1 MRFCNLFV
9 LLFLCIVP
17 VISLRAQ
24 PTFLVKGKVTDPMG
38 EPVIGAVVKLKEFP
52 EIAVATDFDGNYV
65 LKVKNAGT
73 YTLQVSM
80 MSFSGY
86 EKTITLNNAKEVVIV
101 NADLQDAAKE
111 IKTVVIEAKQE
122 KAKDYYFDKLK
133 RNSVTTFDFISSE
146 VLKRTGDANVGTAVA
161 RIPGISTNG
170 NFFTVRGI
178 GDRYIRTSINGY
190 KIPTL
195 DPFTNNFRLDIF
207 PASLV
212 DNIVVNKSVSAD
224 LPADWAGAYISVET
238 KDFPDNLVVQVET
251 QIGFNANTTGKNI
264 LSANRSKTDWL
275 GFDNTFRE
283 YNHQAFAEVNDD
295 PTFYQ
300 QMKGLGLE
308 GYYQSLG
315 VSDKTKW
322 NTDLEKLGYVQLGLL
337 KKADFNNTD
346 ALTKARDA
354 YKEGKYYDKAFTNI
368 NNEAV
373 KQAQAIPTNFDLRYR
388 TAPPALSQSFTLG
401 NTSLLG
407 HGRQLGW
414 LIAGKYSANI
424 QYDPYSLLRRVAI
437 DANNE
442 KAISFNSEQELAR
455 ENNSWS
461 TLFNVSYKAG
471 ENHTISYLFMPN
483 ITGSLRLRSGIDTLG
498 DQFNRYNRDQ
508 FYESRKVLVHQ
519 LNYKWFIPSLK
530 VRIDAGASAT
540 FGKSNAPDFKRLRFT
555 EEKVLKQ
562 YLLGPD
568 GAAKFY
574 RYLEENAYDF
584 RINAERPVFEKE
596 GLSRKIKIGSSYSLQ
611 TRDYNQ
617 YNYTMVFGTGAP
629 GLKQLDINRF
639 DDFFS
644 PDAFGIMPDFLGQ
657 ISVPIRYN
665 RDDLSSNRT
674 TGFQKVWAGYASL
687 DFSVNKRLRF
697 YGGLRA
703 EQVKLNSDVFKYDSL
718 AYAVNDPRR
727 FEIPGDFFLVNP
739 GKIEALDLFPS
750 ASVIYKFYTPESGA
764 VSDIRL
770 NYGRSTARPSIR
782 EMSETFVYDFELQAN
797 VFGNSNLKPVYI
809 QNIDVRL
816 EHFFA
821 NNDFITLSLFRK
833 DLVNHIEMTQSGP
846 GFTWQNADKSF
857 VTGIEWDAKF
867 TLFKNLEFRN
877 NFSFIKSET
886 NLIQNLFLISGGQK
900 VFQPIDTV
908 RRVMFGQAPYVVN
921 LMMTYTLP
929 KLKTVLSASY
939 NLQGKRLVISSEQPS
954 ILPDVYEMPR
964 HLLDARIMQP
974 FGKHYQVSVS
984 ARDILNAPVLREY
997 IFPDGSKD
1005 TFDVFTPRSFY
1016 FVTFT
1021 YKL

>member
-1 MRFCNLFV
+1 MAQQTFV
-9 LLFLCIVP
+9 
-17 VISLRAQ
+17 
-24 PTFLVKGKVTDPMG
+24 VKGKVTDPMG
-38 EPVIGAVVKLKEFP
+38 EPVIGAVIKLKESP
-52 EIAVATDFDGNYV
+52 DNAVASDFDGNYV
-65 LKVKNAGT
+65 LKVKNPGT
-73 YTLQVSM
+73 YTLQVNM

-86 EKTITLNNAKEVVIV
+86 EKTVTLDNAKEVVIV
-101 NADLQDAAKE
+101 NADLQEAAKE
-111 IKTVVIEAKQE
+111 IKTVVIEARQE

-178 GDRYIRTSINGY
+178 GDRYIRTSVNGY

-212 DNIVVNKSVSAD
+212 DNIIVNKSVNAD

-251 QIGFNANTTGKNI
+251 QIGYNANTTGKNI
-264 LSANRSKTDWL
+264 LSANRSATDWL

-283 YNHQAFAEVNDD
+283 YNHKAFTEVNDD

-315 VSDKTKW
+315 ISDKTKW
-322 NTDLEKLGYVQLGLL
+322 NPDLEKLGYIQLGLL

-346 ALTKARDA
+346 ALALAREA
-354 YKEGKYYDKAFTNI
+354 YKEGKYYDRAFTNL
-368 NNEAV
+368 NSEAV
-373 KQAQAIPTNFDLRYR
+373 RQAQSIPTNFDLKYR
-388 TAPPALSQSFTLG
+388 NAPPALSQSFTFGNTNLLG
-401 NTSLLG
+401 N
-407 HGRQLGW
+407 GRQLGW

-424 QYDPYSLLRRVAI
+424 QYDPASILRRVAI
-437 DANNE
+437 DGNNQ
-442 KAISFNSEQELAR
+442 KAISFNSDQEVAR

-471 ENHTISYLFMPN
+471 DNHTVSYLFMPN
-483 ITGSLRLRSGIDTLG
+483 ITGTLRLRSGLDTLG
-498 DQFNRYNRDQ
+498 DQFNRYNREQ
-508 FYESRKVLVHQ
+508 FYESRRVFVHQ
-519 LNYKWFIPSLK
+519 LNYKWFIPTLK
-530 VRIDAGASAT
+530 IKIDAGASGT

-574 RYLEENAYDF
+574 RYLQENAYDI
-584 RINAERPVFEKE
+584 RINAELPIFEME
-596 GLSRKIKIGSSYSLQ
+596 GLSRKIKIGGSYAHQ
-611 TRDYNQ
+611 TRDYDQ
-617 YNYTMVFGTGAP
+617 YNYTMVFGGGAP
-629 GLKQLDINRF
+629 GLKQLDINHF

-644 PDAFGIMPDFLGQ
+644 KDAFGIMPDFLGQ

-674 TGFQKVWAGYASL
+674 TGYQKVWAQYASV

-697 YGGLRA
+697 YGGLRT
-703 EQVKLNSDVFKYDSL
+703 EQVRINSDVSKYDSL
-718 AYAVNDPRR
+718 GYRENDPRR

-739 GKIEALDLFPS
+739 GRIRAFDFFPS
-750 ASVIYKFYTPESGA
+750 ASLVYKFYTHESGA
-764 VSDIRL
+764 VSDIRF

-782 EMSETFVYDFELQAN
+782 ELSETFVYDFELQAN
-797 VFGNSNLKPVYI
+797 VFGNSSLKSVYV
-809 QNIDVRL
+809 QNYDVRL
-816 EHFFA
+816 EHFFS

-833 DLVNHIEMTQSGP
+833 DLLNHIEMTLSGP

-877 NFSFIKSET
+877 NFSLIKSET
-886 NLIQNLFLISGGQK
+886 NLVQNLFLLSGGQK

-908 RRVMFGQAPYVVN
+908 RRVMFGQAPFVVN

-929 KLKTVLSASY
+929 KIKTVLSASY
-939 NLQGKRLVISSEQPS
+939 NLQGKRLVISSELPS

-974 FGKHYQVSVS
+974 IGRHYQVAISV
-984 ARDILNAPVLREY
+984 RDILNAPVLREY
-997 IFPDGSKD
+997 IFPDGNKE
-1005 TFDVFTPRSFY
+1005 TFDVFTPRGFY